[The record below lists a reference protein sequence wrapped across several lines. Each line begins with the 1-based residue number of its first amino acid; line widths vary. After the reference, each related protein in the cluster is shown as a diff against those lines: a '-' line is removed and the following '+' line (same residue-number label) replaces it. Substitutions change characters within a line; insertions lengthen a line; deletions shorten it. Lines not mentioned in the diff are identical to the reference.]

1 MTNQER
7 KSLYEVQAILSAID
21 AGRRVFFN
29 ITKYQEWGLV
39 REHGRTID
47 NNTRW
52 VLTQKGRQ
60 IMNFDLQHIK

>member
-52 VLTQKGRQ
+52 VLT
-60 IMNFDLQHIK
+60 